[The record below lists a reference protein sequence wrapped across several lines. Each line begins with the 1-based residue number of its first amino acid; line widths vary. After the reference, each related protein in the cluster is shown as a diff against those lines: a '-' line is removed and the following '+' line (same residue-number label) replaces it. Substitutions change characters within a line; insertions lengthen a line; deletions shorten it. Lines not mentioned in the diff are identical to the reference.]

1 MKGHFYFEVMRRTII
16 QFLNLFNDI
25 RIARYDETG
34 RLIKFISIPLK
45 FAPKTK
51 HWWWVEKQ
59 DSEGRKIRDILLPFI
74 GISMTDI
81 ALASNRITNK
91 HAKIR
96 AERIL
101 EEYLLKRFKNPVPY
115 DFTFEVKIASEY
127 MIDSSQIIEQILPF
141 FDPTAYIRV
150 TIPELKIDHKEEPD
164 EEGAYPMDLKVIYEG
179 SSQEI
184 SYDMA
189 EEEYRVIVWTLTFK
203 VEGYLFKPVV
213 DDKVIK
219 TALVDYYNREKGEWP
234 VVPQVETITEGLSA
248 EKWPVTL
255 SGSTTGSLSG
265 ALYDESAKLL
275 YTYERK
281 GE

>member
-16 QFLNLFNDI
+16 QFLNLFNEI
-25 RIARYDETG
+25 RIARYDDTG
-34 RLIKFISIPLK
+34 RLIKYISIPLK

-81 ALASNRITNK
+81 TLASNRITNK

-96 AERIL
+96 SERVL
-101 EEYLLKRFKNPVPY
+101 DEYLLKRFKNPVPY
-115 DFTFEVKIASEY
+115 DYTFEVKIASEY

-150 TIPELKIDHKEEPD
+150 TIPELSIDHKETPED
-164 EEGAYPMDLKVIYEG
+164 SGGYPMDLKVIYEG

-184 SYDMA
+184 NYEMT

-203 VEGYLFKPVV
+203 VEGYLFKPTIS
-213 DDKVIK
+213 DPVIK
-219 TALVDYYNREKGEWP
+219 TNLVEYYNREHGEWP
-234 VVPQVETITEGLSA
+234 EVPQVETEQTGLSGEA
-248 EKWPVTL
+248 WPVTL
-255 SGSTTGSLSG
+255 SGSATGSLSG

-275 YTYERK
+275 YLYERE